1 MAKKHTDSALG
12 VLEMVASVVE
22 SLHEEM
28 TDWQSNLE
36 GNSMEHLPKYEQ
48 VSECVDALD
57 NAEVRNPV
65 DELETLLGSRAA
77 GETSDDLVQIDL
89 GAVMVTYE
97 MSTAKRQSRADRLG
111 EAQDCMERAL
121 SALEE
126 RLAVLKE
133 QDAERVKAAEA
144 VAAEDEEV
152 EGDERL
158 DEIESLLA
166 DLRQAL
172 DSLAD
177 VQFPGMY
184 G

>member
-28 TDWQSNLE
+28 TDWQGNLE

-65 DELETLLGSRAA
+65 DELETLLGSRAFREA
-77 GETSDDLVQIDL
+77 SDDLVQIDL
-89 GAVMVTYE
+89 DEVMVTYE

-121 SALEE
+121 SALDE
-126 RLAVLKE
+126 RLAVLK
-133 QDAERVKAAEA
+133 QRDAERVKAAEA

-152 EGDERL
+152 QEDERL